1 MEVVLVLVSPAVNIV
16 RLDVNLEWPIR
27 VLFFIAKL
35 IELSKF
41 HHGHSSSVVSDLGQV
56 LANGLSGAVIVH
68 FFKNVRP
75 SVLEE
80 VERLLTVE
88 MEHSYPVG
96 RVHTISEELDAV
108 AWVGLLHLWGCL
120 CCVRYAHDT
129 VLSST
134 EDTSIW

>member
-1 MEVVLVLVSPAVNIV
+1 M
-16 RLDVNLEWPIR
+16 
-27 VLFFIAKL
+27 
-35 IELSKF
+35 
-41 HHGHSSSVVSDLGQV
+41 
-56 LANGLSGAVIVH
+56 LANSLSGTHVVWLSQDG
-68 FFKNVRP
+68 RP